1 MRGKVKEKREEEERN
16 REGNND
22 RSDLLSLMKK

>member
-1 MRGKVKEKREEEERN
+1 MREMVEEKREEEERN